1 MRHLNGGHF
10 KIKTMQKN
18 TKILLGVAAAGV
30 VGYIVY
36 KSSKPKSTM
45 PDNAG
50 PLMPPDAGSD
60 VKKPSVSSP
69 FQQADPSSALDKFV
83 NPTPTEYTGGNY
95 MDVIIPKGTK
105 FEGCRVNGSSV
116 TFVDKNLYSPYD
128 DGIGTARFG
137 EFDVTSVVSNERELI
152 PFLDNQ
158 PAPGEKPKVVSGY
171 NLYIGNI
178 VNIVLTKDVVR
189 SAQMKQII
197 YT

>member
-1 MRHLNGGHF
+1 MEN
-10 KIKTMQKN
+10 N
-18 TKILLGVAAAGV
+18 TKIAIGLAAAVV

-36 KSSKPKSTM
+36 KSSKPKSSM
-45 PDNAG
+45 PDNTG

-60 VKKPSVSSP
+60 VKKPSSVSSP
-69 FQQADPSSALDKFV
+69 FQQADPFSGLDKFV
-83 NPTPTEYTGGNY
+83 NPTGYTGGNY

-128 DGIGTARFG
+128 DGIGTARFD
-137 EFDVTSVVSNERELI
+137 EFDVTSVVSYERELI
-152 PFLDNQ
+152 PYLGNQ
-158 PAPGEKPKVVSGY
+158 PAPGEKAKVVSGY

-189 SAQMKQII
+189 SVQMKQII

>member
-1 MRHLNGGHF
+1 MEN
-10 KIKTMQKN
+10 N
-18 TKILLGVAAAGV
+18 TKIAIGLAAAVV

-36 KSSKPKSTM
+36 KSSKPKSTMPDNDGPTM

-60 VKKPSVSSP
+60 VKKPSSVSSP

-83 NPTPTEYTGGNY
+83 NPTPTEYNGGNY
-95 MDVIIPKGTK
+95 MDLIIPKGTK
-105 FEGCRVNGSSV
+105 FEGCKVWGYGVS
-116 TFVDKNLYSPYD
+116 FVDKNVYSKYD
-128 DGIGTARFG
+128 GGGGSARWG
-137 EFDVTSVVSNERELI
+137 EFEVTSLVSNERELI

-171 NLYIGNI
+171 NLYIGYI

-189 SAQMKQII
+189 SAEMKPII

>member
-1 MRHLNGGHF
+1 MER
-10 KIKTMQKN
+10 N
-18 TKILLGVAAAGV
+18 TKILIGVATAGV

-36 KSSKPKSTM
+36 KSSKPKYTM
-45 PDNAG
+45 PDNTG

-60 VKKPSVSSP
+60 VKKPSSVSSP
-69 FQQADPSSALDKFV
+69 FQQADPSSALDKFL
-83 NPTPTEYTGGNY
+83 NPTPTQYKGGNY

-105 FEGCRVNGSSV
+105 FEGCGVYGFGVS
-116 TFVDKNLYSPYD
+116 FVDKNRYSTYD
-128 DGIGTARFG
+128 DGFGSAKWG
-137 EFDVTSVVSNERELI
+137 EFEVTSLVSNERELI

-171 NLYIGNI
+171 NLYIGYI

-189 SAQMKQII
+189 SAQMKPII